1 MRIQFLVKFGFEM
14 KQVMRF
20 LGIITLSLLSWA
32 AYSQGQDKTVLFQGR
47 VVASSNAEF
56 LPLAYVF
63 NPQAGRGALS
73 DNFGQVDMY
82 VFPGDSLVI
91 SYIGY
96 KKKYYIVPRDTEL
109 VHQVIIPME
118 EMTTMLREVKVFPHS
133 SEEEF
138 KQAFLAME
146 LRDAQQRDNA
156 RNNLEQSKLNVFALQ
171 AGMGASSNFRNFSDM
186 MISSQANKSFFNS
199 PMLALTNPFAWMSFI
214 KSVKNGDLK
223 RKDYKKAYEFLPKEN
238 LNRQMFLR
246 NLKSN

>member
-1 MRIQFLVKFGFEM
+1 M
-14 KQVMRF
+14 KKRLAVRVVGALAF
-20 LGIITLSLLSWA
+20 CLLSLA
-32 AYSQGQDKTVLFQGR
+32 AFSQGQDKTVLFQGR
-47 VVASSNAEF
+47 VVASSNSEF
-56 LPLAYVF
+56 LPLAYIF

-118 EMTTMLREVKVFPHS
+118 EMTTMLREVKIFPHS

-138 KQAFLAME
+138 KQAFLAMQ
-146 LRDAQQRDNA
+146 LQDAQQRDNA
-156 RNNLEQSKLNVFALQ
+156 RNNLEQSKLNAFAMQ

-199 PMLALTNPFAWMSFI
+199 PMLALTNPFAWISFI

-246 NLKSN
+246 NLKTN

>member
-1 MRIQFLVKFGFEM
+1 M
-14 KQVMRF
+14 
-20 LGIITLSLLSWA
+20 LSLLSWA
-32 AYSQGQDKTVLFQGR
+32 AFSQGQDKTVLFQGR

-56 LPLAYVF
+56 LPLAYIF

-91 SYIGY
+91 SYVGY

-118 EMTTMLREVKVFPHS
+118 EMTTMLRDVKVFPHS

-138 KQAFLAME
+138 KQAFLAMDVRNAKE
-146 LRDAQQRDNA
+146 RDNA

-199 PMLALTNPFAWMSFI
+199 PMLALTNPFAWLSFI
-214 KSVKNGDLK
+214 QSVKNGDLK

>member
-1 MRIQFLVKFGFEM
+1 M
-14 KQVMRF
+14 KQAMRF
-20 LGIITLSLLSWA
+20 LGILLLTLLSWTA
-32 AYSQGQDKTVLFQGR
+32 FSQGQDKTVLFQGR

-56 LPLAYVF
+56 LPLAYIF

-118 EMTTMLREVKVFPHS
+118 EMTTMLRDVKVFPHS

-146 LRDAQQRDNA
+146 LRNKKERDNA
-156 RNNLEQSKLNVFALQ
+156 RDNLEQSKLNVFAMQ

-186 MISSQANKSFFNS
+186 MISSQENKNFFSS
-199 PMLALTNPFAWMSFI
+199 PMLALTNPFAWINFI

-223 RKDYKKAYEFLPKEN
+223 RKDYQKAYELLPKEN
-238 LNRQMFLR
+238 INRSLFLR

>member
-1 MRIQFLVKFGFEM
+1 MFKRYTVLVFLVLAFC
-14 KQVMRF
+14 
-20 LGIITLSLLSWA
+20 LLSLS

-47 VVASSNAEF
+47 VIASSNAEF
-56 LPLAYVF
+56 LPLAYIF
-63 NPQAGRGALS
+63 NPQAGRGALT

-96 KKKYYIVPRDTEL
+96 KKKYYIVPRDTDL
-109 VHQVIIPME
+109 VHQVIIPMD

-146 LRDAQQRDNA
+146 LRDARQRDNA

-199 PMLALTNPFAWMSFI
+199 PMLALTNPFAWISFI

-223 RKDYKKAYEFLPKEN
+223 RKDYKKAYELMPKEN

-246 NLKSN
+246 NLKTN

>member
-1 MRIQFLVKFGFEM
+1 MKKRVAVRVLGLLAFCLV
-14 KQVMRF
+14 
-20 LGIITLSLLSWA
+20 SLA
-32 AYSQGQDKTVLFQGR
+32 AFSQGQDKTVLFQGR
-47 VVASSNAEF
+47 VVASSNSEF
-56 LPLAYVF
+56 LPLAYIF

-118 EMTTMLREVKVFPHS
+118 EMTTMLREVKIFPHS

-138 KQAFLAME
+138 KQAFLAMQ
-146 LRDAQQRDNA
+146 LRDAQQRENA

-199 PMLALTNPFAWMSFI
+199 PMLALTNPFAWISFI

-246 NLKSN
+246 NLKTN

>member
-1 MRIQFLVKFGFEM
+1 M
-14 KQVMRF
+14 KHAMRF
-20 LGIITLSLLSWA
+20 LGILLLSLLSWTA
-32 AYSQGQDKTVLFQGR
+32 FSQGQDKTVLFQGR

-56 LPLAYVF
+56 LPLAYIF

-73 DNFGQVDMY
+73 DNFGQVDMN

-118 EMTTMLREVKVFPHS
+118 EMTTMLRDVKVFPHS

-146 LRDAQQRDNA
+146 LRNKKERDNA
-156 RNNLEQSKLNVFALQ
+156 RDNLEQSKLNAFAMQ

-199 PMLALTNPFAWMSFI
+199 PMLALTNPFAWISFI

-223 RKDYKKAYEFLPKEN
+223 RKDYQKAYEFLPKEN
-238 LNRQMFLR
+238 INRTLFLR

>member
-1 MRIQFLVKFGFEM
+1 M
-14 KQVMRF
+14 KQMTRF
-20 LGIITLSLLSWA
+20 LGIMLLSLLSRTA
-32 AYSQGQDKTVLFQGR
+32 FSQGQDKTVLFQGR
-47 VVASSNAEF
+47 VVASSNSEF
-56 LPLAYVF
+56 LPLAYIF

-186 MISSQANKSFFNS
+186 MISGQANKSFVSS
-199 PMLALTNPFAWMSFI
+199 PLLSLTNPFAWMSFI
-214 KSVKNGDLK
+214 KSIKNGDLK
-223 RKDYKKAYEFLPKEN
+223 RKDWKEAYKLQPK
-238 LNRQMFLR
+238 QVVSPQQFMQDLR
-246 NLKSN
+246 R

>member
-1 MRIQFLVKFGFEM
+1 
-14 KQVMRF
+14 
-20 LGIITLSLLSWA
+20 
-32 AYSQGQDKTVLFQGR
+32 VLFQGR
-47 VVASSNAEF
+47 VVASSNSEF
-56 LPLAYVF
+56 LPLAYIF

-199 PMLALTNPFAWMSFI
+199 PMLALTNPFAWISFI

-246 NLKSN
+246 NLKTN

>member
-1 MRIQFLVKFGFEM
+1 M
-14 KQVMRF
+14 KKRLAVRVVGVLAF
-20 LGIITLSLLSWA
+20 CLLSLA
-32 AYSQGQDKTVLFQGR
+32 AFSQGQDKTVLFQGR
-47 VVASSNAEF
+47 VVASSNSEF
-56 LPLAYVF
+56 LPLAYIF

-118 EMTTMLREVKVFPHS
+118 EMTTMLREVKIFPHS

-138 KQAFLAME
+138 KQAFLAMQ

-156 RNNLEQSKLNVFALQ
+156 RNNLEQSKLNAFAMQ

-199 PMLALTNPFAWMSFI
+199 PMLALTNPFAWISFI

-246 NLKSN
+246 NLKTN

>member
-1 MRIQFLVKFGFEM
+1 MIQFLFKFGFEM

-20 LGIITLSLLSWA
+20 LGIIMLSLLSWA
-32 AYSQGQDKTVLFQGR
+32 AFSQGQDKTVLFQGR

-56 LPLAYVF
+56 LPLAYIF

-91 SYIGY
+91 SYVGY
-96 KKKYYIVPRDTEL
+96 KKKYYIVPRDSEL

-118 EMTTMLREVKVFPHS
+118 EMTTMLRDVKVFPHS

-138 KQAFLAME
+138 KQAFLAMDVRNAKE
-146 LRDAQQRDNA
+146 RDNA

-199 PMLALTNPFAWMSFI
+199 PMLALTNPFAWISFI

-223 RKDYKKAYEFLPKEN
+223 RKDYQKAYELLPKEN
-238 LNRQMFLR
+238 INRQLYLR
-246 NLKSN
+246 TIKSN

>member
-1 MRIQFLVKFGFEM
+1 MFKFGFEM
-14 KQVMRF
+14 KQLTRF
-20 LGIITLSLLSWA
+20 LGILLLSMLSWA

-138 KQAFLAME
+138 KQAFLAMQ

-156 RNNLEQSKLNVFALQ
+156 RNNLEQSKLNVFAMQ

-199 PMLALTNPFAWMSFI
+199 PMLALTNPFAWISFI

-223 RKDYKKAYEFLPKEN
+223 RKDYQKAYEFLPKEN

>member
-1 MRIQFLVKFGFEM
+1 M

-20 LGIITLSLLSWA
+20 LGIIMLSLLSWA
-32 AYSQGQDKTVLFQGR
+32 AFSQGQDKTVLFQGR

-56 LPLAYVF
+56 LPLAYIF

-82 VFPGDSLVI
+82 VFPGDSLII
-91 SYIGY
+91 SYVGY

-118 EMTTMLREVKVFPHS
+118 EMTTMLRDVKVFPHS

-138 KQAFLAME
+138 KQAFLAMDVRNAKE
-146 LRDAQQRDNA
+146 RDNA

-199 PMLALTNPFAWMSFI
+199 PMLALTNPFAWISFI

-223 RKDYKKAYEFLPKEN
+223 RKDYQKAYELLPKEN
-238 LNRQMFLR
+238 INRQLYLR
-246 NLKSN
+246 TIKSN

>member
-1 MRIQFLVKFGFEM
+1 MLRQCFF
-14 KQVMRF
+14 QVI
-20 LGIITLSLLSWA
+20 GIVALSLLSWTA
-32 AYSQGQDKTVLFQGR
+32 FSQGQDKTVLFQAR
-47 VVASSNAEF
+47 VVASTNSEF
-56 LPLAYVF
+56 LPLAYIF

-96 KKKYYIVPRDTEL
+96 KKKYYIVPRDNEL
-109 VHQVIIPME
+109 VHQVVIPME
-118 EMTTMLREVKVFPHS
+118 EMSTMLREVKVFPHS

-146 LRDAQQRDNA
+146 LRDAQQRENA

-171 AGMGASSNFRNFSDM
+171 AGMGASANFRNFSDM
-186 MISSQANKSFFNS
+186 MISSQANKNFFSS

-214 KSVKNGDLK
+214 QSVKNGDLK
-223 RKDYKKAYEFLPKEN
+223 RKDYKKAYELLPKEN
-238 LNRQMFLR
+238 INRQMFLR
-246 NLKSN
+246 DIKSN

>member
-1 MRIQFLVKFGFEM
+1 M
-14 KQVMRF
+14 KHAMRF
-20 LGIITLSLLSWA
+20 LGILLLSLLSWTA
-32 AYSQGQDKTVLFQGR
+32 FSQGQDKTVLFQGR

-56 LPLAYVF
+56 LPLAYIF

-118 EMTTMLREVKVFPHS
+118 EMTTMLRDVKVFPHS

-146 LRDAQQRDNA
+146 LRNKKERDNA
-156 RNNLEQSKLNVFALQ
+156 RDNLEQSKLNAFAMQ

-186 MISSQANKSFFNS
+186 MISSQANKNFFSS
-199 PMLALTNPFAWMSFI
+199 PMLALTNPFAWINFI

-223 RKDYKKAYEFLPKEN
+223 RKDYQKAYELLPKEN
-238 LNRQMFLR
+238 INRSLFLR

>member
-1 MRIQFLVKFGFEM
+1 M
-14 KQVMRF
+14 KQLTRF
-20 LGIITLSLLSWA
+20 LGILLLSLLSWTA
-32 AYSQGQDKTVLFQGR
+32 FSQGQDKTVLFQGR
-47 VVASSNAEF
+47 VVASSNSEF

-96 KKKYYIVPRDTEL
+96 KKKYYIVPRDTDL

-118 EMTTMLREVKVFPHS
+118 ELTTMLREVKVFPHS

-146 LRDAQQRDNA
+146 LRDAQQRENA

-199 PMLALTNPFAWMSFI
+199 PMLALTNPFAWISFI

-246 NLKSN
+246 NLKTN

>member
-1 MRIQFLVKFGFEM
+1 M
-14 KQVMRF
+14 KQ
-20 LGIITLSLLSWA
+20 GIRLWGILALSLLSWTA
-32 AYSQGQDKTVLFQGR
+32 FSQGQDKTVLFQGR

-56 LPLAYVF
+56 LPLAYIF

-91 SYIGY
+91 SYVGY

-118 EMTTMLREVKVFPHS
+118 EMTTMLRDVKVFPHS

-138 KQAFLAME
+138 KQAFLALE
-146 LRDAQQRDNA
+146 LRDAQQRENA
-156 RNNLEQSKLNVFALQ
+156 RNNLEQSKLNVFAMQ

-199 PMLALTNPFAWMSFI
+199 PMLALTNPFAWISFI
-214 KSVKNGDLK
+214 KSVKNGDLN
-223 RKDYKKAYEFLPKEN
+223 RKDYQKAYELLPKEN
-238 LNRQMFLR
+238 INRQLYLR
-246 NLKSN
+246 TIKSN

>member
-1 MRIQFLVKFGFEM
+1 M
-14 KQVMRF
+14 KNRLAVHV
-20 LGIITLSLLSWA
+20 LGVLAFCLLSLA
-32 AYSQGQDKTVLFQGR
+32 AFSQGQDKTVLFQGR
-47 VVASSNAEF
+47 VVASSNSEF
-56 LPLAYVF
+56 LPLAYIF

-118 EMTTMLREVKVFPHS
+118 EMTTMLREVKIFPHS

-138 KQAFLAME
+138 KQAFLAMQ

-156 RNNLEQSKLNVFALQ
+156 RNNLEQSKLNAFAMQ

-199 PMLALTNPFAWMSFI
+199 PMLALTNPFAWISFI

-246 NLKSN
+246 NLKTN

>member
-1 MRIQFLVKFGFEM
+1 MKNYFIQI
-14 KQVMRF
+14 
-20 LGIITLSLLSWA
+20 LGILALSLFSMTA
-32 AYSQGQDKTVLFQGR
+32 FSQGQDKTVLFQGR

-56 LPLAYVF
+56 LPLAYIF

-109 VHQVIIPME
+109 VHQVIIPMDE
-118 EMTTMLREVKVFPHS
+118 LTTMLREVKVFPHS

-146 LRDAQQRDNA
+146 LRNARERDNA

-186 MISSQANKSFFNS
+186 MISSQANKSFYNS
-199 PMLALTNPFAWMSFI
+199 PMLALTNPFAWISFI

-223 RKDYKKAYEFLPKEN
+223 RKDYKKAYELMPKEN

>member
-1 MRIQFLVKFGFEM
+1 MKKRVAVRVLGLLAFCLV
-14 KQVMRF
+14 
-20 LGIITLSLLSWA
+20 SLA
-32 AYSQGQDKTVLFQGR
+32 AFSQGQDKTVLFQGR
-47 VVASSNAEF
+47 VVASSNSEF
-56 LPLAYVF
+56 LPLAYIF

-96 KKKYYIVPRDTEL
+96 KKKYYIVPRDMEL

-138 KQAFLAME
+138 KQAFLAMQ
-146 LRDAQQRDNA
+146 LRDAQQRENA

-199 PMLALTNPFAWMSFI
+199 PMLALTNPFAWISFI

-246 NLKSN
+246 NLKTN

>member
-1 MRIQFLVKFGFEM
+1 MKHFFFQVFGILAF
-14 KQVMRF
+14 
-20 LGIITLSLLSWA
+20 SLLSWTA
-32 AYSQGQDKTVLFQGR
+32 FSQGQDKTVLFQAR
-47 VVASSNAEF
+47 VVASSNSEF
-56 LPLAYVF
+56 LPLAYIF

-96 KKKYYIVPRDTEL
+96 KKKYYIVPRDNEL
-109 VHQVIIPME
+109 VHQVVIPME

-146 LRDAQQRDNA
+146 SRDAQQRENA

-238 LNRQMFLR
+238 INRQMFLR
-246 NLKSN
+246 DTKSN

>member
-1 MRIQFLVKFGFEM
+1 M
-14 KQVMRF
+14 KTYITRF
-20 LGIITLSLLSWA
+20 LGILALSLFSMTA
-32 AYSQGQDKTVLFQGR
+32 FSQGQDKTVLFQGR

-56 LPLAYVF
+56 LPLAYIF
-63 NPQAGRGALS
+63 NPQAGRGALT

-96 KKKYYIVPRDTEL
+96 NKKYYIVPRDTEL
-109 VHQVIIPME
+109 VHQVIIPMD

-146 LRDAQQRDNA
+146 LRDARQRDNA
-156 RNNLEQSKLNVFALQ
+156 RNNLEQSKLNIFALQ

-186 MISSQANKSFFNS
+186 MISSQVNKNFFS
-199 PMLALTNPFAWMSFI
+199 DPTLALTNPFAWISFI
-214 KSVKNGDLK
+214 KSIKNGDLK
-223 RKDYKKAYEFLPKEN
+223 RKDYKKAYELMPKEN

>member
-1 MRIQFLVKFGFEM
+1 M
-14 KQVMRF
+14 KHAMRF
-20 LGIITLSLLSWA
+20 LGILLLSLLSWSA
-32 AYSQGQDKTVLFQGR
+32 FSQGQDKTVLFQGR
-47 VVASSNAEF
+47 VVASSNSEF
-56 LPLAYVF
+56 LPLAYIF

-118 EMTTMLREVKVFPHS
+118 EMTTMLRDVKVFPHS

-138 KQAFLAME
+138 KQAFLSME
-146 LRDAQQRDNA
+146 LRNKKERDNA
-156 RNNLEQSKLNVFALQ
+156 RDNLEQSKLNAFAMQ

-199 PMLALTNPFAWMSFI
+199 PMLALTNPFAWISFI

-223 RKDYKKAYEFLPKEN
+223 RKDYQKAYEFLPKEN
-238 LNRQMFLR
+238 INRTLFLR

>member
-1 MRIQFLVKFGFEM
+1 MRL
-14 KQVMRF
+14 
-20 LGIITLSLLSWA
+20 LGMLTFSLLSYA
-32 AYSQGQDKTVLFQGR
+32 AFSQGQDKTVLFQGR

-56 LPLAYVF
+56 LPLAYIF

-91 SYIGY
+91 SYVGY

-118 EMTTMLREVKVFPHS
+118 EMTTMLRDVKVFPHS

-146 LRDAQQRDNA
+146 LRNAKERDNA

-199 PMLALTNPFAWMSFI
+199 PMLALTNPFAWISFI

-223 RKDYKKAYEFLPKEN
+223 RKDYQKAYELLPKEN
-238 LNRQMFLR
+238 INRQMFLR
-246 NLKSN
+246 SLKSN

>member
-1 MRIQFLVKFGFEM
+1 MKKRLAVRVLGVLVFC
-14 KQVMRF
+14 
-20 LGIITLSLLSWA
+20 LLSLTVF
-32 AYSQGQDKTVLFQGR
+32 SQGQDKTVLFKGR

-96 KKKYYIVPRDTEL
+96 QKKYYIVPRDTEL

-138 KQAFLAME
+138 KKAFLAME
-146 LRDAQQRDNA
+146 LRDAQERENV
-156 RNNLEQSKLNVFALQ
+156 RKNLEQSKLNVFALQ

-186 MISSQANKSFFNS
+186 MISSQANKNFFNN
-199 PMLALTNPFAWMSFI
+199 PTLALTNPFAWINFI
-214 KSVKNGDLK
+214 KSIKNGDLK
-223 RKDYKKAYEFLPKEN
+223 KKDYKKAYEFMPKEN

-246 NLKSN
+246 NLKTN

>member
-1 MRIQFLVKFGFEM
+1 LCKFDFEM
-14 KQVMRF
+14 KQLTRF
-20 LGIITLSLLSWA
+20 LGILLLSLLSWTA
-32 AYSQGQDKTVLFQGR
+32 FSQGQDKTVLFQGR
-47 VVASSNAEF
+47 VVASSNSEF

-96 KKKYYIVPRDTEL
+96 KKKYYIVPRDTDL

-146 LRDAQQRDNA
+146 LRDAQQRENA

-199 PMLALTNPFAWMSFI
+199 PMLALTNPFAWISFI

-246 NLKSN
+246 NLKTN

>member
-1 MRIQFLVKFGFEM
+1 M
-14 KQVMRF
+14 KQWTR
-20 LGIITLSLLSWA
+20 LWGILALSLLSWTA
-32 AYSQGQDKTVLFQGR
+32 FSQGQDKTVLFQGR

-56 LPLAYVF
+56 LPLAYIF

-91 SYIGY
+91 SYVGY

-118 EMTTMLREVKVFPHS
+118 EMTTMLRDVKVFPHS

-146 LRDAQQRDNA
+146 LRDAKQRDNA
-156 RNNLEQSKLNVFALQ
+156 RNNLEQSKLNVFAMQ

-186 MISSQANKSFFNS
+186 MISGQANKSFVSS
-199 PMLALTNPFAWMSFI
+199 PLLSLTNPFAWMSFI
-214 KSVKNGDLK
+214 KSIKNGDLK
-223 RKDYKKAYEFLPKEN
+223 RKDWKEAYKLQPK
-238 LNRQMFLR
+238 QVVSPQQFMQDLR
-246 NLKSN
+246 R

>member
-1 MRIQFLVKFGFEM
+1 MKKRVAVRVLGLLAFCLVP
-14 KQVMRF
+14 
-20 LGIITLSLLSWA
+20 LA
-32 AYSQGQDKTVLFQGR
+32 AFSQGQDKTVLFQVR
-47 VVASSNAEF
+47 VVASSNSEF
-56 LPLAYVF
+56 LPLAYIF

-138 KQAFLAME
+138 KQAFLAMQ
-146 LRDAQQRDNA
+146 LRDAQQRENA

-199 PMLALTNPFAWMSFI
+199 PMLALTNPFAWISFI

-246 NLKSN
+246 NLKTN

>member
-1 MRIQFLVKFGFEM
+1 MKKRLAVRVIGALAFCLV
-14 KQVMRF
+14 
-20 LGIITLSLLSWA
+20 SLTA
-32 AYSQGQDKTVLFQGR
+32 FSQGQDKTVLFQGR

-56 LPLAYVF
+56 LPLAYIF

-96 KKKYYIVPRDTEL
+96 KKKYYIVPRDTDL

-146 LRDAQQRDNA
+146 LRDAQQRENA

-199 PMLALTNPFAWMSFI
+199 PMLALTNPFAWISFI

-246 NLKSN
+246 NLKTN